1 MSLSRARLGH
11 QYCLYVPSAH
21 HVFQAIR
28 HERVVPRTSDL
39 LKTSSISDSRGHAHV
54 PIAHCPYHIRSR
66 GCMTRVASLRKRSG
80 AVGAARSMVPLY
92 DSSRLVFT
100 LNDAGTKALAA
111 ATTTPSVTER
121 SEGMFRLN
129 GNDRASDDTRALV
142 RAASDMRALPQF
154 QKEVCDGRRNRP
166 QWK

>member
-1 MSLSRARLGH
+1 M
-11 QYCLYVPSAH
+11 Y
-21 HVFQAIR
+21 
-28 HERVVPRTSDL
+28 
-39 LKTSSISDSRGHAHV
+39 DSG
-54 PIAHCPYHIRSR
+54 
-66 GCMTRVASLRKRSG
+66 RVAPKKVRVLSVRCALDGSFIR
-80 AVGAARSMVPLY
+80 L

>member
-1 MSLSRARLGH
+1 
-11 QYCLYVPSAH
+11 
-21 HVFQAIR
+21 
-28 HERVVPRTSDL
+28 
-39 LKTSSISDSRGHAHV
+39 
-54 PIAHCPYHIRSR
+54 
-66 GCMTRVASLRKRSG
+66 MTRVASLRKRPG